1 MKYFYMLKFTFH
13 LQLLMLHLL
22 VSTDQKAPIVIIE
35 HPIKCESIFIDESI
49 TKT

>member
-1 MKYFYMLKFTFH
+1 MFYVLKLNFY

-22 VSTDQKAPIVIIE
+22 ISTDQKAPIVIIE